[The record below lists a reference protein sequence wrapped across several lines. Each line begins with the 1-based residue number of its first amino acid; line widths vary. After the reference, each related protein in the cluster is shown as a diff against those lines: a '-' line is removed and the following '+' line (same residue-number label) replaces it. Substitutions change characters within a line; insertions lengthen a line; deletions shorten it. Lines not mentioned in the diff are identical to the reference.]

1 MRLMSRAALAFAA
14 VLVAAPAL
22 RAQTSFSIAAGAA
35 APIGSTA
42 DDLKM
47 GYNATVG
54 LGIKPPVAPLG
65 LRFEGM
71 LNQMDFKTSA
81 LGSTRLISGS
91 ANVTLS
97 GPAVPMGYLIGG
109 VGMYNVAL
117 PDVANADAVN
127 KVGFN
132 IGGGLTFPLTGF
144 STYLEARLHV
154 VNTEGQ
160 SMKFVPVTFGIKF

>member
-22 RAQTSFSIAAGAA
+22 SAQTSFSIAAGAA

-54 LGIKPPVAPLG
+54 LGIKAPVAPLG

-71 LNQMDFKTSA
+71 INQMDFKTSA
-81 LGSTRLISGS
+81 LGSTRLLSGS

-109 VGMYNVAL
+109 VGMYNIAF
-117 PDVANADAVN
+117 PDANVDSEN

-132 IGGGLTFPLTGF
+132 IGAGINFPLTGF
-144 STYLEARLHV
+144 GTYLEARLHV
-154 VNTEGQ
+154 VNTEG
-160 SMKFVPVTFGIKF
+160 SSTKFVPVTFGIKF